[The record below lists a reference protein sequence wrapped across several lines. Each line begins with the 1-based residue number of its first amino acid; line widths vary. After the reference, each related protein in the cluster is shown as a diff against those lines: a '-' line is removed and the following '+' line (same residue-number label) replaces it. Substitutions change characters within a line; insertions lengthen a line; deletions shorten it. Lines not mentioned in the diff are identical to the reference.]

1 MKLSLKPHHL
11 KRYKDIALLFAK
23 YSGPDFAREFD
34 FGDDDLIAD
43 EDIPRSAATEPD
55 ELASDL
61 ERMGPTFVKIGQL
74 LSSRADLLP
83 ERYLKALSRL
93 QDKVKPFSYAEV
105 EEIVETE
112 LGVRISKAFASFES
126 EHLAAASLG
135 QVHRATLRDGRPVVV
150 KVQRPNIRQQIAED
164 FQILEEAASFLD
176 QHTKIGRRYRFSKL
190 VEEFKVTLLHELD
203 YEREAANLNVVA
215 QNLKQF
221 QRIRV
226 PLPVSDFTTHRVL
239 TMEFVE
245 GIKITELSPLA
256 TLELDGEALA
266 DELLQAYL
274 KQVLV
279 DGLFHADP
287 HPGNIFLTSD
297 QRIALL
303 DLGMVGHTSPGM
315 QEHLLK
321 LLLALSDGQAEEV
334 CDIALR
340 ISETS
345 EDYDETDFR
354 RQVAR
359 LVAEQRDAPIAQR
372 QIGKSLLQV
381 TRISADTGIYVPSE
395 LTMLGKT
402 LLQLDQVGKTLAPNF
417 NPDASVRR
425 HASEILAQRM
435 WKQVTPSK
443 FLGTLLEM
451 KDFLGGLPGRLTKIL
466 DAVANAELELKIKTP
481 DTEHLMAGFQK
492 VANRITTGLIL
503 AALIIGAALLM
514 QVNTTFRI
522 MGYPGFAMLCFL
534 FAAAGGAWLVLSI
547 AVKDHKDK
555 KRSRR

>member
-34 FGDDDLIAD
+34 FGDEFGLD
-43 EDIPRSAATEPD
+43 ENIPRSAATEPD
-55 ELASDL
+55 ELANDL

-93 QDKVKPFSYAEV
+93 QDKVKPFPYAEV

-112 LGVRISKAFASFES
+112 LGVRISKAFASFEP

-176 QHTKIGRRYRFSKL
+176 QHTKVGRRYRFAKL

-215 QNLKQF
+215 QHLKQF

-226 PLPVSDFTTHRVL
+226 PLPVTDYTTHRVL

-245 GIKITELSPLA
+245 GIKITELGPLA
-256 TLELDGEALA
+256 TLEMDGEALA
-266 DELLQAYL
+266 EELFQAYL

-287 HPGNIFLTSD
+287 HPGNIFLTRD
-297 QRIALL
+297 HRIALL
-303 DLGMVGHTSPGM
+303 DLGMVGHTTPGM
-315 QEHLLK
+315 QENLLK
-321 LLLALSDGQAEEV
+321 LLLAISDGQAEEV
-334 CDIALR
+334 CDISLR

-345 EDYDETDFR
+345 QDYDETEFR

-359 LVAEQRDAPIAQR
+359 LVSEQRDAPVAQR
-372 QIGKSLLQV
+372 QIGKALLQV

-402 LLQLDQVGKTLAPNF
+402 LLQLDQVGKILSPQF
-417 NPDASVRR
+417 NPDAAVRR
-425 HASEILAQRM
+425 HASELLAQRM

-443 FLGTLLEM
+443 FLGSLLEM
-451 KDFLGGLPGRLTKIL
+451 KDFFGGLPGRLTKIL

-547 AVKDHKDK
+547 AIKDHKDK